1 MKKRK
6 KENICITA
14 SDWNSFEETVK
25 FELETRKSRM
35 EDGNYHR
42 VTLESSRD
50 ETRKSVTRGIV
61 TVSG

>member
-25 FELETRKSRM
+25 FELETRKSRRM
-35 EDGNYHR
+35 
-42 VTLESSRD
+42 VTTIALPSSP
-50 ETRKSVTRGIV
+50 RGMKR
-61 TVSG
+61 GRA